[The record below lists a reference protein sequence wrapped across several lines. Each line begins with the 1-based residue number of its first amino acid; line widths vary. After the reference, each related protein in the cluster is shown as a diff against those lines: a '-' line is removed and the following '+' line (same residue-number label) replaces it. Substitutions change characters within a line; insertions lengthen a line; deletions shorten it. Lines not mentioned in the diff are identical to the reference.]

1 MSIEITARHK
11 DISTGLQDYAR
22 GKAEEICTEYPKAS
36 SVKIVLDFDRHIYKT
51 HVTAT
56 VDGFQF
62 DADAEDTENIKKT
75 IDEARTRSSARSASS
90 STRSAITANKP
101 VPRGGGIPPPR
112 ISEDE
117 R

>member
-22 GKAEEICTEYPKAS
+22 GKAEEICNEYPKTS
-36 SVKIVLDFDRHIYKT
+36 SVKVVLDFDRHIYKT

-62 DADAEDTENIKKT
+62 DGDAEDTDNIKKT
-75 IDEARTRSSARSASS
+75 IEEASDKVFRQIRKQLDKIGDNR
-90 STRSAITANKP
+90 K
-101 VPRGGGIPPPR
+101 
-112 ISEDE
+112 
-117 R
+117 

>member
-75 IDEARTRSSARSASS
+75 IDEASDKVFRQIRKQLDKIGDNR
-90 STRSAITANKP
+90 K
-101 VPRGGGIPPPR
+101 
-112 ISEDE
+112 
-117 R
+117 